1 MATTTANISVSSN
14 IMSYPT
20 SINKTMTMKKL
31 GSCHGIEETSG
42 LNSKKFTAT
51 TAVVLVLNTEGTAAK
66 ASKVYMRN
74 TGSDKA
80 NFFYVAL
87 NASAAASDTAETI
100 GRLHGGDWMLIPW
113 AATAATSHNITVAP
127 NTAEPMTIEWMVF
140 VE

>member
-1 MATTTANISVSSN
+1 MATITASISVSSN

-20 SINKTMTMKKL
+20 SINKSMTMKKL
-31 GSCHGIEETSG
+31 ASCHGLDETSG

-87 NASAAASDTAETI
+87 NASAAAADTAETI

-113 AATAATSHNITVAP
+113 AASAASHNITVAP

-140 VE
+140 QE

>member
-1 MATTTANISVSSN
+1 MATINATVSISSN

-87 NASAAASDTAETI
+87 NASAAADDTTETI